1 MAGDDEVWA
10 ELVETFHAPSDDEE
24 TTWPAAED
32 LDDQS
37 EPDQD
42 EPGSGSSMTTTRP
55 AWAGSPSV
63 THQAGDPTGENHG
76 QSDEVSRDVASGD
89 GDHFVPPTPPPLP
102 RTDLIT
108 ALAWVGVLGTP
119 VLFLLLVLL
128 GQTLSGLAGL
138 AAAGAFVGGFTALI
152 LRLRGHDP
160 HDPDNGAVV

>member
-10 ELVETFHAPSDDEE
+10 ELVETFHAPSGDDE

-32 LDDQS
+32 LDDNS
-37 EPDQD
+37 EPDED
-42 EPGSGSSMTTTRP
+42 EQGAGSSMTTTRP
-55 AWAGSPSV
+55 AWAGTPSV
-63 THQAGDPTGENHG
+63 THQAGGRSGEAH
-76 QSDEVSRDVASGD
+76 SESEEVPHEASSGD
-89 GDHFVPPTPPPLP
+89 DDHFVPPTPPPLP

-108 ALAWVGVLGTP
+108 ALAWAGVLGTP

-128 GQTLSGLAGL
+128 GQTVSGLPGL
-138 AAAGAFVGGFTALI
+138 AAAGAFVGGFATLI